1 MASKKAGGTAKNN
14 RDSVSKRRGVKMFG
28 GEVVRSGNIIVR
40 QKGTLYFPGANVGMG
55 KDFTL
60 FALQDGKVEYSQKR
74 LKKFDGRTFRNTFV
88 HVR

>member
-1 MASKKAGGTAKNN
+1 
-14 RDSVSKRRGVKMFG
+14 MFE